1 MAERLL
7 VITSCT
13 GKKAI
18 YHTDQLRLLDF
29 RTPERLAERERSL
42 AKLQRPAGQMY
53 TGRQHQRLMEGV
65 RRLRQKYGHD
75 EVNVQIVS
83 AGYGLVPEGRLI
95 APYEATFNEMGLPEM
110 RDWAKTLGIA
120 AAVRTA
126 AAESPLVIFL
136 LGSRYLEAVEPPVVP
151 DRGQRFVFFAK
162 SGESQRL
169 QAPGVTVVP
178 AGKREATAYG
188 EGLVALKGKMFAL
201 LANALVQHG
210 EPLWAAIRRDDT
222 PHTIVSA
229 LTAQRSTHVT
239 PR

>member
-13 GKKAI
+13 GEKAV
-18 YHTDQLRLLDF
+18 HHADQLRLLDF
-29 RTPERLAERERSL
+29 RNPGRLAERERSL
-42 AKLQRPAGQMY
+42 VKLQRPAGQMY

-65 RRLRQKYGHD
+65 RQLRQKYGHD

-95 APYEATFNEMGLPEM
+95 APYEATFNDMGLPEM
-110 RDWAKTLGIA
+110 RAWAKTLGIA
-120 AAVRTA
+120 VAVRKTT
-126 AAESPLVIFL
+126 AESPLVIFL
-136 LGSRYLEAVEPPVVP
+136 LGSRYLEAVAPPVVP

-162 SGESQRL
+162 PSENQRL
-169 QAPGVTVVP
+169 RAPGVTVVP
-178 AGKREATAYG
+178 AGKPEATAYG

-201 LANALVQHG
+201 LADALVQHG

-222 PHTIVSA
+222 PHTIVGA
-229 LTAQRSTHVT
+229 LTEQRRTRVAA
-239 PR
+239 R